1 MKHLDKIK
9 QEINIIDLANHFSI
23 SVKNNKAIC
32 PFHEDTNAS
41 LTFYPKTDSFHCF
54 GCSASGSVIDLT
66 MRMQH
71 KNFIE
76 AVNYL
81 EDLYHITETET
92 HKKTKIK
99 DNKAGYS
106 KLKIQTVYQ
115 YFFDIISLTDKG
127 KKYMQQRGLSD
138 STINKFRIKSIDE
151 PNKVFRKLK
160 QQFDNDV
167 LKKAGLIGTSKK
179 GNDYFVF
186 WQPAIIFTHFKD
198 GSPVYFSSR
207 NLIGDI
213 KSYKLNGIKQKYY
226 YAFNDEKNIYIFE
239 SIIDGLS
246 NYELFGDGFISI
258 NGINSLRIKNYNSL
272 ITEYPDKNIVFAFD
286 NDEAGINKTL
296 EFKNEIENLSH
307 LNWHCVFDEC
317 NIEPC
322 KDMNEVLVQYRK
334 KNNQSLQLNQ
344 LNPEQREDFE
354 ERAAIMEFEGGLS
367 KERAEQK
374 ALLLIQE

>member
-1 MKHLDKIK
+1 MKLSDRIK
-9 QEINIIDLANHFSI
+9 QEVNILELANHYSI

-41 LTFYPKTDSFHCF
+41 LTFYPKTNSFHCF
-54 GCSASGSVIDLT
+54 GCGASGSVIDLT
-66 MRMQH
+66 MKMQR
-71 KNFIE
+71 KSFIE

-81 EDLYHITETET
+81 VDLYHITETKI
-92 HKKTKIK
+92 HKKAKEK
-99 DNKAGYS
+99 DNEIVPT
-106 KLKIQTVYQ
+106 KLSNQEVYQ
-115 YFFDIISLTDKG
+115 YFYDILNLTDKG

-138 STINKFRIKSIDE
+138 STLNKFKIKSIDE

-179 GNDYFVF
+179 GNDYFIF

-198 GSPVYFSSR
+198 GSPAYFSSR
-207 NLIGDI
+207 NLIGKI
-213 KSYKLNGIKQKYY
+213 KSFKLTGIKQKYY
-226 YAFNDEKNIYIFE
+226 YAFNNEKDIYIFE

-246 NYELFGDGFISI
+246 NYELYADGFISI
-258 NGINSLRIKNYNSL
+258 NGVNSLRIKNYNSL
-272 ITEYPDKNIVFAFD
+272 VTEYPDKNFVFAFD

-296 EFKNEIENLSH
+296 EFKNEIESLSH
-307 LNWHCVFDEC
+307 FNWSRVFDEC

-322 KDMNEVLVQYRK
+322 KDMNDVLVQYKK
-334 KNNQSLQLNQ
+334 KNNQSLQLKQ
-344 LNPEQREDFE
+344 LTPDQREDFE
-354 ERAAIMEFEGGLS
+354 ERAAILEFESGLS
-367 KERAEQK
+367 KDVAEQK